1 MPKPIVPYF
10 DLAAANKARRAELL
24 AAMSRVLERGTFMA
38 EEEVGSFEEE
48 FAAYLG
54 AGNCVATGSGS
65 DGFRLLL
72 TALGLSRPDVVLCV
86 PNASSVVADAVLQA
100 GPRLDFVDVNPASG
114 LIDLN
119 RLEDR
124 VRDESRPRANAVI
137 AVDLFGQCVDVSGL
151 EALSAR
157 YEFILIEDARQAHGA
172 LAPADKAR
180 SERLGGE
187 ARKAGGFGFPAVF
200 SFSPEK
206 NLGALGQGGA
216 VTTGDAQL
224 AKAVRTV
231 RARGLGLGSAEKVEL
246 ADSQMDCIQAAVLR
260 VKLKGLDAD
269 NEARRAVA
277 AAYDKAFVGTG
288 YTEPLAVL
296 PGNLPNRHIYPLS
309 VPDRDDMRAY
319 LDEMGV
325 GTGVHYPVPLHLHP
339 RFRLLGFARGDF
351 PAAEEFALRTMSLPI
366 RPELTRDQVQG
377 VIDAVRSF
385 GGSMR

>member
-1 MPKPIVPYF
+1 MPKPIVPYH
-10 DLAAANKARRAELL
+10 DLAAANLAHREELL
-24 AAMSRVLERGTFMA
+24 AALARVLDAGSFMA
-38 EEEVGSFEEE
+38 EDEIGAFEDE
-48 FAAYLG
+48 FSAYLG
-54 AGNCVATGSGS
+54 AGNCVATGSGADS
-65 DGFRLLL
+65 FRLLL
-72 TALGLSRPDVVLCV
+72 TALGLSRPDVVLSV

-100 GPRLDFVDVNPASG
+100 GPRLDFVDVNPATG

-124 VRDESRPRANAVI
+124 LRDESRPRANAVI
-137 AVDLFGQCVDVSGL
+137 AVDLFGQCTDVSGL

-157 YEFILIEDARQAHGA
+157 YGFVLIEDARQAHGA
-172 LAPADKAR
+172 LAPASKAPGR
-180 SERLGGE
+180 HGGV

-224 AKAVRTV
+224 AKAVRQV
-231 RARGLGLGSAEKVEL
+231 RARGLGVGSGEKVEM
-246 ADSQMDCIQAAVLR
+246 ADSQMDCVQAAVLR
-260 VKLKGLDAD
+260 VKLKVLDAG

-296 PGNLPNRHIYPLS
+296 PGNLPNRHIYALTI
-309 VPDRDDMRAY
+309 PDRDDMRAY

-325 GTGVHYPVPLHLHP
+325 GTGLHYPVPLHLHP
-339 RFRLLGFARGDF
+339 RFRVLGYARGDF

-366 RPELTRDQVQG
+366 RPDLSQDQIQG

>member
-1 MPKPIVPYF
+1 MPKPMVPYH
-10 DLAAANKARRAELL
+10 DLAVANHARRDELL
-24 AAMSRVLERGTFMA
+24 AALARVLDAGSFMA
-38 EEEVGSFEEE
+38 EEEIGAFEDE
-48 FAAYLG
+48 FAAYVG
-54 AGNCVATGSGS
+54 AGYCVATGSGADS
-65 DGFRLLL
+65 FRLLL
-72 TALGLSRPDVVLCV
+72 TALGLSRPDVVLSV

-100 GPRLDFVDVNPASG
+100 GPRLDFVDVNPATG
-114 LIDLN
+114 LMDLN

-124 VRDESRPRANAVI
+124 LRDESRPRANAVI
-137 AVDLFGQCVDVSGL
+137 AVDLFGQCADISGL

-224 AKAVRTV
+224 AKAVRAV
-231 RARGLGLGSAEKVEL
+231 RARGLGLGSGEKVEM
-246 ADSQMDCIQAAVLR
+246 ADSQMDCVQAAVLR
-260 VKLKGLDAD
+260 VKLQELDAA

-296 PGNLPNRHIYPLS
+296 PGNQPNRHIYALTI
-309 VPDRDDMRAY
+309 PDRDDMRAY

-325 GTGVHYPVPLHLHP
+325 GTGLHYPVPLHLHP
-339 RFRLLGFARGDF
+339 RFRVLGYARGDF
-351 PAAEEFALRTMSLPI
+351 PAAEEFALRTLSLPI
-366 RPELTRDQVQG
+366 RPDLSQDQIQG